1 MLLPESM
8 SRIVIVGTKAR
19 LADAINAFYDEK
31 ALHVI
36 DHATGDDGLSIGTPI
51 EGTSKA
57 SERLLKIKALEKEL
71 GIKKKT
77 KTENIAVEDV
87 QERIAAGDVESV
99 EDEVLKTVDARN
111 DLTQSIAELNAKKK
125 TYEILQRLPLTLDQY
140 SGYKSLDV
148 VVGTVSENPAKLEIA
163 DSEIFSS
170 YDKKTGGVVA
180 VFLKAGRKAE
190 AAEALAPFGFAEV
203 SVPAQAGKVSPAD
216 AVAEIDSEIAD
227 KTAKVEEAGKEL
239 EALKSKYMS
248 FLKGSDEELSIE
260 VEKGSVPLR
269 IAVSKYAY
277 VMDAWVPTKK
287 VDSVKADL
295 EQKLGD
301 DIYVEFQ
308 ETRGRSLDET
318 EKAEPRFQKV
328 PTKQNNGAIVS
339 EFEYASSMVDV
350 PKYQEVDPTVLIAI
364 FLPLFFGYM
373 IGDLGY
379 SIPFIIIGAYGLKY
393 AKNKDWRSIG
403 LVLFFGGIWGAIFGT
418 FYYGEMLGMHFIGGG
433 YSDGQWYWYEDS
445 AALTDEAG
453 SRGTSISWDW
463 ILGVHF
469 PEWFYDMLPNVGH
482 AHAMFT
488 GEGVSKLED
497 VGFLLKMSVYIGII
511 HLFIGHMTGYYNIS
525 MQHGG
530 KTAFIHKGGLIMM
543 FFGMIFFCYALT
555 DAMFNRGDMT
565 MAEKL
570 TDGVTLDTF
579 VIGIVLLIA
588 GIIVNAK
595 AEGAMTAV
603 MAVPEIIGQILSY
616 TRLAAIAMSKAG
628 MALAFNYIIFLMI
641 IPKGDVMGQQ
651 VLDGVTYNIAGL
663 DWTANIAFLI
673 IAILMFGFL
682 HLVVWTL
689 GILSAGL
696 HALRLQ
702 YVELMMRF
710 FDGGGKKFAPL
721 SEKRVKTYFG
731 KQIKLNTKEI

>member
-19 LADAINAFYDEK
+19 LPDAINAFYDEK

-36 DHATGDDGLSIGTPI
+36 DHTTGDDGLSIGTPV

-57 SERLLKIKALEKEL
+57 SERLLKVKAMEKEL

-77 KTENIAVEDV
+77 KTANIAVEDV
-87 QERIAAGDVESV
+87 RQRISDGDVESV
-99 EDEVLKTVDARN
+99 EDEVLKAVDARN
-111 DLTQSIAELNAKKK
+111 DLTQTIAELNAKKK
-125 TYEILQRLPLTLDQY
+125 IFETLEPLPLTLDMY
-140 SGYKSLDV
+140 SGYRSLDV
-148 VVGTVSENPAKLEIA
+148 IVGTVSANPSKLEIA

-170 YDKKTGGVVA
+170 FAKKKGGVVA
-180 VFLKAGRKAE
+180 VFVKKGGKN
-190 AAEALAPFGFAEV
+190 AAADALAPYGFAEIT
-203 SVPAQAGKVSPAD
+203 VPVTTEAVTPAD
-216 AVAEIDSEIAD
+216 AAARLQAEIDS
-227 KTAKVEEAGKEL
+227 KTSELEAVGLDL
-239 EALKSKYMS
+239 EALKEKYKS
-248 FLKGSDEELSIE
+248 FLKGSDEELSIA

-287 VDSVKADL
+287 TDAVKADL

-308 ETRGRSLDET
+308 ETRGRSLDES

-328 PTKQNNGAIVS
+328 PTKQNNGRIVS
-339 EFEYASSMVDV
+339 EFEYATSMVDV
-350 PKYQEVDPTVLIAI
+350 PRYQEVDPTVLLAI

-418 FYYGEMLGMHFIGGG
+418 FYYGEMLGMHFVGGG
-433 YSDGQWYWYEDS
+433 YLDDGTWQWYEGS
-445 AALTDEAG
+445 AALTNAETG
-453 SRGTSISWDW
+453 ERGTTMSWDW
-463 ILGVHF
+463 ILGVTF
-469 PEWFYDMLPNVGH
+469 PEWFYDMLPNVGPSWET
-482 AHAMFT
+482 FS

-497 VGFLLKMSVYIGII
+497 IGFMLKMSVYIGIV
-511 HLFIGHMTGYYNIS
+511 HLFIGHATGYYNLS

-530 KTAFIHKGGLIMM
+530 KYAFIHKGGLILL
-543 FFGMIFFCYALT
+543 FFGMIFLCYGLT
-555 DAMFNRGDMT
+555 DFMFND
-565 MAEKL
+565 AKL
-570 TDGVTLDTF
+570 TEPGPAMDTL
-579 VIGIVLLIA
+579 VIGIVLLIV
-588 GIIVNAK
+588 GVIVDGK
-595 AEGAMTAV
+595 GSGVMTAV
-603 MAVPEIIGQILSY
+603 MAIPEIIGQILSY

-641 IPKGDVMGQQ
+641 IPKGDVLGTQ
-651 VLDGVTYNIAGL
+651 VIDGVTYNIAGL

-710 FDGGGKKFAPL
+710 FDGGGVRFAPL
-721 SEKRVKTYFG
+721 SEKRVKTFFS
-731 KQIKLNTKEI
+731 KQTSINTKEI

>member
-1 MLLPESM
+1 MMKSFRHIILSLALAVSACLGLM
-8 SRIVIVGTKAR
+8 SCDKYNYTDQLQQLGSRVEYLEQSVLET
-19 LADAINAFYDEK
+19 NMEVT
-31 ALHVI
+31 ALHEIILAIEQRGYVTNVVTNADGTYTI
-36 DHATGDDGLSIGTPI
+36 TFNTGRTVTLRNGRQGRDGRDGT
-51 EGTSKA
+51 
-57 SERLLKIKALEKEL
+57 
-71 GIKKKT
+71 
-77 KTENIAVEDV
+77 
-87 QERIAAGDVESV
+87 AA
-99 EDEVLKTVDARN
+99 
-111 DLTQSIAELNAKKK
+111 
-125 TYEILQRLPLTLDQY
+125 TLDI
-140 SGYKSLDV
+140 S
-148 VVGTVSENPAKLEIA
+148 
-163 DSEIFSS
+163 
-170 YDKKTGGVVA
+170 VA
-180 VFLKAGRKAE
+180 
-190 AAEALAPFGFAEV
+190 
-203 SVPAQAGKVSPAD
+203 Q
-216 AVAEIDSEIAD
+216 
-227 KTAKVEEAGKEL
+227 
-239 EALKSKYMS
+239 
-248 FLKGSDEELSIE
+248 
-260 VEKGSVPLR
+260 
-269 IAVSKYAY
+269 
-277 VMDAWVPTKK
+277 
-287 VDSVKADL
+287 
-295 EQKLGD
+295 
-301 DIYVEFQ
+301 
-308 ETRGRSLDET
+308 
-318 EKAEPRFQKV
+318 
-328 PTKQNNGAIVS
+328 
-339 EFEYASSMVDV
+339 
-350 PKYQEVDPTVLIAI
+350 DP
-364 FLPLFFGYM
+364 
-373 IGDLGY
+373 
-379 SIPFIIIGAYGLKY
+379 
-393 AKNKDWRSIG
+393 
-403 LVLFFGGIWGAIFGT
+403 
-418 FYYGEMLGMHFIGGG
+418 
-433 YSDGQWYWYEDS
+433 SDGQWYWYEDS

-453 SRGTSISWDW
+453 SRGTNITWDW

-497 VGFLLKMSVYIGII
+497 VGFLLKMSVYIGIV

-543 FFGMIFFCYALT
+543 FFGMIFLCYALT
-555 DAMFNRGDMT
+555 DYMFND
-565 MAEKL
+565 ASL
-570 TDGVTLDTF
+570 TEGIAMYTL
-579 VIGIVLLIA
+579 VIGIVLLIV
-588 GIIVNAK
+588 GLVINTK

-603 MAVPEIIGQILSY
+603 MAVPELIGQILSY